1 MYHGTN
7 FERKLLNHKTLMN
20 MITKNILTRDQIKFS
35 LMNTIETARQQ
46 KKLLKDLKSKIEER
60 KQVITDI
67 QSLNVTNRL

>member
-1 MYHGTN
+1 
-7 FERKLLNHKTLMN
+7 

>member
-1 MYHGTN
+1 
-7 FERKLLNHKTLMN
+7 MN